1 MDLMDVVPPAPAAPS
16 AAYTKTREHLAN
28 PPLEPTPALSSAA
41 LSSALATSTGYGPEI
56 TVPELF
62 ENLTTTV
69 LPGFTLPAAPPEG
82 TTSRIPAAAGGP
94 PPEHP
99 AATASAAAIVM
110 ALAIATPAPELQ
122 EETPRE
128 AVACGRVFRK
138 GDIIYRCATCALDST
153 CVLCGPCFNA
163 QEHVG
168 HTTFVYTSLGG
179 GCCDCGVRCAAADG
193 GGDVVGMECRLTKAV
208 RTWKHRIA
216 RRGSCRSSAA
226 STAKFPCRETV
237 SSCR

>member
-1 MDLMDVVPPAPAAPS
+1 MDPMDVVPPAPAGLS
-16 AAYTKTREHLAN
+16 AAYPTTRKHLAD
-28 PPLEPTPALSSAA
+28 PPRAPTQDLPAAA
-41 LSSALATSTGYGPEI
+41 LSSSLATSTGYGPEI
-56 TVPELF
+56 AISELF
-62 ENLTTTV
+62 ERITATV

-82 TTSRIPAAAGGP
+82 TASRIPAAAGGP

-110 ALAIATPAPELQ
+110 ALAAARPAPMPQ
-122 EETPRE
+122 EEAPRE

-163 QEHVG
+163 QDHTG

-179 GCCDCGVRCAAADG
+179 GCCDCGDREAW
-193 GGDVVGMECRLTKAV
+193 VVPLKCGIHGQISL
-208 RTWKHRIA
+208 
-216 RRGSCRSSAA
+216 
-226 STAKFPCRETV
+226 P
-237 SSCR
+237 